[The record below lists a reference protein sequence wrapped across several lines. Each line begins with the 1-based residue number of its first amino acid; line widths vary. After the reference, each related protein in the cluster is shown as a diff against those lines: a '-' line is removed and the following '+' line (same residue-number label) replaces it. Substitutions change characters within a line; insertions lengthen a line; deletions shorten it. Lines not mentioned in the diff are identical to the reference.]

1 MIDTSKAKWEFSK
14 EIKYVIEWLDQN
26 GFDAILEKQNTSK
39 TVFFV
44 SKGGVNDTLEITVS
58 REKDIK
64 KHLSNFEK
72 SFDLKCELYELREQA
87 DMRKEDEGKW
97 NIWAKNQ

>member
-14 EIKYVIEWLDQN
+14 EIKYVIVWLDQN
-26 GFDAILEKQNTSK
+26 GFDAVLEKQNINK
-39 TVFFV
+39 TVFSV
-44 SKGGVNDTLEITVS
+44 SKSGVNDTLEITVL

-72 SFDLKCELYELREQA
+72 SFDLKCELYELRKQV
-87 DMRKEDEGKW
+87 DM
-97 NIWAKNQ
+97 

>member
-1 MIDTSKAKWEFSK
+1 MKALVDTSKAKWEFSK
-14 EIKYVIEWLDQN
+14 EIRHAIEWLDKN

-58 REKDIK
+58 RERDIK
-64 KHLSNFEK
+64 RHLSNFEK
-72 SFDLKCELYELREQA
+72 SFDLKRELCELREQA
-87 DMRKEDEGKW
+87 EMRKEDVEK
-97 NIWAKNQ
+97 

>member
-14 EIKYVIEWLDQN
+14 EIKYAIEWLDEN
-26 GFDAILEKQNTSK
+26 GFDSILEKQNTSK

-58 REKDIK
+58 RERDIK

-72 SFDLKCELYELREQA
+72 SFDLKRELCKLRGQA
-87 DMRKEDEGKW
+87 YMRKAVRGDGR
-97 NIWAKNQ
+97 